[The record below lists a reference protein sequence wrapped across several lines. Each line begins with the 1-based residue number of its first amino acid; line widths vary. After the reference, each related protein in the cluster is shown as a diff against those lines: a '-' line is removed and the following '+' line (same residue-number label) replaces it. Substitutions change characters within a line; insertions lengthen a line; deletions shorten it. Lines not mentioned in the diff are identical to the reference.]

1 MKAQREQEREQER
14 RRGRKNSTTTASFK
28 TEATLDPL
36 LPSLAGAPPP
46 PKKKNSLLG
55 VQRDASFEEI
65 QDARNYLSLT
75 YRSHE
80 RSREAVEGAFDS
92 ILKERMRLR
101 HKLGFRPP
109 KAGRGGK
116 ADFSKPKRSLAARAG
131 MLFDPL
137 VTLPTVV
144 NAGSIF
150 LALAFWAAL
159 QANASDPTFPVLGS
173 ICYCGWRVFDKRR
186 KREGPDGKFFGGSPI
201 WGALGTTLLALLA
214 GFVASLVVV
223 RAADAAAAALPALAR
238 LRPASAGLF
247 VICLTLGAVSIFFR

>member
-1 MKAQREQEREQER
+1 MRERERARNDDED
-14 RRGRKNSTTTASFK
+14 GRKKNSTTTTTASQRK
-28 TEATLDPL
+28 RR
-36 LPSLAGAPPP
+36 PSPFSKK
-46 PKKKNSLLG
+46 KKKNSLSLLG

-65 QDARNYLSLT
+65 QDARNYLALT

-109 KAGRGGK
+109 RAGRNGGK
-116 ADFSKPKRSLAARAG
+116 SDLSQPKRSLAARLG
-131 MLFDPL
+131 MLLDPL

-150 LALAFWAAL
+150 LALALWAAL
-159 QANASDPTFPVLGS
+159 QANSSDPTFPVLGS

-186 KREGPDGKFFGGSPI
+186 KRGDPEGKEFFGGSPI

-214 GFVASLVVV
+214 GFVASLVAV
-223 RAADAAAAALPALAR
+223 RAADAAAAALPALTR
-238 LRPASAGLF
+238 LRPASCGLF
-247 VICLTLGAVSIFFR
+247 VICMTLGAVSIFFR